1 MRLGGSCVASFLD
14 EGRYRPRLDLH
25 LHVHVHVHICCHA
38 HAQVLHRCY
47 NIYAQA
53 LNEFGHCIE
62 RFGEMAGRS
71 TRPAPPPAP
80 PPSSTDQAMD
90 ATMAALA
97 GARLVGGPATA
108 AERAATGV
116 DTYLVDSDSDEE
128 AETTTAIA
136 DFERR
141 LAARQ
146 PPSSAAPV
154 AAPQQRLPATNSKR

>member
-1 MRLGGSCVASFLD
+1 M
-14 EGRYRPRLDLH
+14 E
-25 LHVHVHVHICCHA
+25 
-38 HAQVLHRCY
+38 
-47 NIYAQA
+47 
-53 LNEFGHCIE
+53 
-62 RFGEMAGRS
+62 
-71 TRPAPPPAP
+71 
-80 PPSSTDQAMD
+80 
-90 ATMAALA
+90 ATMLALA

-146 PPSSAAPV
+146 PPPSSAAPV

>member
-1 MRLGGSCVASFLD
+1 MGGLWSFMLLTRSAKSAPQIVLPQLNAST
-14 EGRYRPRLDLH
+14 
-25 LHVHVHVHICCHA
+25 
-38 HAQVLHRCY
+38 VL
-47 NIYAQA
+47 
-53 LNEFGHCIE
+53 
-62 RFGEMAGRS
+62 EMTGS
-71 TRPAPPPAP
+71 TRRAPPAP
-80 PPSSTDQAMD
+80 PPSSTDQAME
-90 ATMAALA
+90 ATMLALA

-146 PPSSAAPV
+146 PPPSSAAPV

>member
-1 MRLGGSCVASFLD
+1 MCMCMCIYVVMHMR
-14 EGRYRPRLDLH
+14 
-25 LHVHVHVHICCHA
+25 
-38 HAQVLHRCY
+38 RCY
-47 NIYAQA
+47 TAATTYMHQA